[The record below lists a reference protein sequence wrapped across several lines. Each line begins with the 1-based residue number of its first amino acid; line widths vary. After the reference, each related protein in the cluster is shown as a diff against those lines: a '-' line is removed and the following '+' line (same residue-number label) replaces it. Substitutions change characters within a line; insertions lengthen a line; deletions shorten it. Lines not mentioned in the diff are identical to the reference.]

1 MQRVLP
7 IFFTILLIVFNSQA
21 KDVRRSD
28 IPVSFER
35 LRNKASEVHYNIIDH
50 DTLLFFIDISSK
62 TKQGNMPTEEIIKS
76 INYIF
81 VVHFTFDE
89 ESHYTEEDL
98 IYLLKQMQLPIW
110 RLVTENNEQ
119 GKGAVQMFL
128 HMEEENPI
136 GLAMVSEKESSLN
149 FMYINGT
156 IDTKDLEQLKGKF
169 GIPEFDT
176 TAALENGKE
185 EEI

>member
-1 MQRVLP
+1 
-7 IFFTILLIVFNSQA
+7 
-21 KDVRRSD
+21 
-28 IPVSFER
+28 
-35 LRNKASEVHYNIIDH
+35 
-50 DTLLFFIDISSK
+50 
-62 TKQGNMPTEEIIKS
+62 MPTEEIIKN

-119 GKGAVQMFL
+119 DKGAVQMFL

-136 GLAMVSEKESSLN
+136 GLAIVSEKESSLN

-176 TAALENGKE
+176 TAAPENGKE